1 MVNIDSTLIIQMI
14 NFLVLLWI
22 LNRFIL
28 KPVLDIMDE
37 RRGRIQKDEGEA
49 QSLKDQ
55 ASEKWEAYQRQLQE
69 AKIEANLEKERIK
82 GEGIEAERKLLEEIR
97 AETAQVVEEA
107 RERISEETSRARELL
122 RAQAEVLAEE
132 IGEKILGRSLQ

>member
-1 MVNIDSTLIIQMI
+1 MI
-14 NFLVLLWI
+14 NFLILLWI

-28 KPVLDIMDE
+28 KPILDIMDE

-49 QSLKDQ
+49 QGLRDQ
-55 ASEKWEAYQRQLQE
+55 ASGKWEAYQRQLQE

-107 RERISEETSRARELL
+107 RKRISDETSQAREFL
-122 RAQAEVLAEE
+122 RSQAEVLAED